1 MYGILLFKQY
11 DSFAVISKNKTMMYS
26 KSKFI
31 SFVYRLA
38 ILSMFVGGILQ
49 ISSCSKKQ
57 ENAEIPLITGTL
69 TGTPQISI
77 NTLLSNQ
84 GIIWG
89 FDFLPNGNVI
99 YTQKTGSMFLYD
111 TTTRAITNITGL
123 PTNISSAGQG
133 GLLDVAISPDFAT
146 TKTVYVTYSITG
158 GFLSLARFV
167 LNGSSASNWMVLQTT
182 ESASTW
188 NGHYGSRIVF
198 GKDGKLYWSIGEGG
212 SASLGG
218 ANSPHQNAQKLNTL
232 WGKVH
237 RLNLDGSIPSDNP
250 ILAGQPAASTIYS
263 YGHRNPQG
271 MAFEPVSGHLYVNEH
286 GPKGGCELNRVEAS
300 KNYGWPLYS
309 MGVNYNGTII
319 SNGHTAPGITVPIK
333 SWDPALAP
341 SGLTFINHPSF
352 KDWNGNILMGS
363 LSRKQLLMVKMNNGV
378 VGMDTV
384 LLANEGRFRNVKM
397 GPAGKIYVSV
407 EEGGRLLEIRAK

>member
-1 MYGILLFKQY
+1 MKNTNTL
-11 DSFAVISKNKTMMYS
+11 SFSLINRFTFLPIFLIGSV
-26 KSKFI
+26 
-31 SFVYRLA
+31 L
-38 ILSMFVGGILQ
+38 
-49 ISSCSKKQ
+49 ISSCSKKT
-57 ENAEIPLITGTL
+57 EKIETPVVTAPL
-69 TGTPQISI
+69 TGTPQISMT
-77 NTLLSNQ
+77 TLLSNQ

-89 FDFLPNGNVI
+89 FDFLPNGNLL
-99 YTQKTGSMFLYD
+99 YTQKTGAMFLFD

-123 PTNISSAGQG
+123 PTNISSSGQG
-133 GLLDVAISPDFAT
+133 GLLDVAVSPDFAT

-167 LNGSSASNWMVLQTT
+167 LNETNTSNWMVLHTT

-188 NGHYGSRIVF
+188 SGHYGSRIVF

-212 SASLGG
+212 TASLGG
-218 ANSPHQNAQKLNTL
+218 ATSPHQNSQKLNTL

-237 RLNLDGSIPSDNP
+237 RLNLDGSIPTDNP
-250 ILAGQPAASTIYS
+250 LIAGQGVASTIYS

-319 SNGHTAPGITVPIK
+319 SNGHTAAGITAPLK

-341 SGLTFINHPSF
+341 SGLTFINHLSYR
-352 KDWNGNILMGS
+352 DWNGNILMGS
-363 LSRKQLLMVKMNNGV
+363 LSRKHLLMVKMNNGV
-378 VGMDTV
+378 VGMDTI
-384 LLANEGRFRNVKM
+384 LLANEGRIRNVKM

-407 EEGGRLLEIRAK
+407 EDGGRLLEIRAR